1 MEGHPI
7 TTLYHEYQRRQWAQ
21 KNYPLPTHSTTKEL
35 ALSWIGITSY
45 VKGSPKSPESPS
57 QLNMYMEVPL
67 PKTLITYKVRITRR
81 KVNSGGENQN
91 KYIIKENYG
100 EKEDLIIQD
109 LCK

>member
-1 MEGHPI
+1 
-7 TTLYHEYQRRQWAQ
+7 
-21 KNYPLPTHSTTKEL
+21 
-35 ALSWIGITSY
+35 
-45 VKGSPKSPESPS
+45 
-57 QLNMYMEVPL
+57 MYMEVPL